1 MPSWQAGAGVIEPG
15 YSSAAVCG
23 QTTVNCREVPDI
35 ALDGNPATGYVVR
48 YTNSSSNDVW
58 GQVGGTSAAA
68 PLMAALTADVNS
80 ATVAAGGQPLGPP
93 NAFLYAHPEIF
104 HDVTSGS
111 NSVHG
116 SGVPYPREPGTTWRP
131 ASAHPMP
138 WSSPPR

>member
-1 MPSWQAGAGVIEPG
+1 M
-15 YSSAAVCG
+15 
-23 QTTVNCREVPDI
+23 PDI

-68 PLMAALTADVNS
+68 PLMAALTADVNT
-80 ATVAAGGQPLGPP
+80 ATVAAGGHPLGPA

-116 SGVPYPREPGTTWRP
+116 SGVPYPAGTGYDM
-131 ASAHPMP
+131 ASGLGSPDAVG
-138 WSSPPR
+138 SPPR